1 MGVRSSGAFGLG
13 IRFGTFAVVAA
24 LAACGGGGDPAP
36 SAAEG
41 MAAESAALGRMQA
54 LAAASTQQA
63 STAGIANPTAADLFE
78 WAQWKWPEL
87 FPAGPLQVEKE
98 VGGTHYAIRAY
109 ATGIFLAVGT
119 TTGDVY
125 ALLPRPENPLI
136 ALGKLA
142 NFAAEI
148 SADSC
153 TFRPGS
159 CDPTPAGPYNE
170 CVDPVAM
177 TLPTGF
183 RTQLV
188 YAYSGLITGEQTV
201 DSVIE
206 GPATFEGQP
215 AIRSRS
221 TSQGSNTSD
230 GMTVTSTTDISSFV
244 QIAGDGLHNTL
255 GGIVKV
261 TTETS
266 IPGVPL
272 PFTTESESK
281 STYWPP
287 RRNAEYTLQV
297 GQSISQTTAVTT
309 TILSG
314 FGAGTTTGPDSITE
328 THTFVKKEQV
338 SVLGRSFETC
348 RYTMVTSGDNET
360 TTTWILVGKGIP
372 VRIESPGQLVELKSG
387 TYNGAPL

>member
-1 MGVRSSGAFGLG
+1 MKLLDCRAVGLG
-13 IRFGTFAVVAA
+13 IRIGAVGFVVG
-24 LAACGGGGDPAP
+24 LVACGGGGDPAP

-41 MAAESAALGRMQA
+41 LAAETTALGRMQA
-54 LAAASTQQA
+54 LAAGSTQQA
-63 STAGIANPTAADLFE
+63 STAAIANPTAADLFE
-78 WAQWKWPEL
+78 WAQWKWPAL
-87 FPAGPLQVEKE
+87 FPAGAIQVEKD
-98 VGGTHYAIRAY
+98 VGGTNFAIRAY

-125 ALLPRPENPLI
+125 ALLPRPEAPLI
-136 ALGKLA
+136 SLGKLA

-159 CDPTPAGPYNE
+159 CEPPPAGPYNE

-183 RTQLV
+183 KTHLV
-188 YAYSGLITGEQTV
+188 YEYSGLISGEQTV

-206 GPATFEGQP
+206 GPDTFDGQT

-221 TSQGSNTSD
+221 TTQGSNTID
-230 GMTVTSTTDISSFV
+230 DLTVTSATDVSSFMQV
-244 QIAGDGLHNTL
+244 AGDGLLDTF

-261 TTETS
+261 TTEIP
-266 IPGVPL
+266 IPGQPL
-272 PFTTESESK
+272 PMTTVSESK
-281 STYWPP
+281 FKFAPP
-287 RRNAEYTLQV
+287 ERNTEFTLQI
-297 GQSISQTTAVTT
+297 GQSVTQTTSVTT

-314 FGAGTTTGPDSITE
+314 FGAGTTTGPETSTE
-328 THTFVKKEQV
+328 THTFVAKEQV

-348 RYTMVTSGDNET
+348 RYTMVESGVDET

-372 VRIESPGQLVELKSG
+372 VKIQGPGQLVELKSG
-387 TYNGAPL
+387 TYNDAPL